1 MCAALNCLIANESQ
15 APYSERIMNT
25 VRNLQI
31 VAPPQFWNRPPQEG
45 QTWIQEARLKYATHL
60 QKLEAAE
67 AMVRQVNMSI
77 QKRQQQ
83 GNPLT
88 HEESANAQKRLTMCN
103 QQIKEAKEAL
113 LNFDH
118 SQEQMKAKKQQLIN
132 GGAAQ
137 RAQPPTGLEN
147 STSMGTTQ
155 SQEGSGPR
163 LSTSQQS
170 STDQQAI
177 SAAANPSLEPSKPQ
191 TTRPPVNVSATPT
204 SGQMTQNQN
213 SQPLVNTNGLQNS
226 QNPQGAQGT
235 VPSMSLGGTGG
246 PNSQPEQSTHVPQI
260 PPTSQNSQPQSATS
274 QVPHPLSHKDAVS
287 KAARSYSQPTVPQS
301 TPQSGYP
308 HQQIGSRDQ
317 QNANAKWNI
326 PKTLNVTPLQPVPM
340 GPSRP
345 TFSGG
350 PSTGAIGQ
358 MGQPGIQKHPGYVLE
373 GEGERVLSKKK
384 LEELVRQVTGGGDG
398 EAGESLDPD
407 VEEVFFLVFFPFY
420 LVL

>member
-1 MCAALNCLIANESQ
+1 
-15 APYSERIMNT
+15 MNT

-31 VAPPQFWNRPPQEG
+31 VAPPQFWSRPPQEE
-45 QTWIQEARLKYATHL
+45 QTWIQEARLKYATYL

-118 SQEQMKAKKQQLIN
+118 SQEQMKVKKQQLIN

-147 STSMGTTQ
+147 STNISTNQ
-155 SQEGSGPR
+155 PQEGSGPR

-170 STDQQAI
+170 STDQQANP
-177 SAAANPSLEPSKPQ
+177 AVANPSLEPSKPQ
-191 TTRPPVNVSATPT
+191 TNQTTRPLVNVSATST
-204 SGQMTQNQN
+204 SGQMSMTHDQN
-213 SQPLVNTNGLQNS
+213 SQPLVNANGLQN
-226 QNPQGAQGT
+226 PQSARGA
-235 VPSMSLGGTGG
+235 VSSMSLGGTNG
-246 PNSQPEQSTHVPQI
+246 PNSQPEQTTHVPQV
-260 PPTSQNSQPQSATS
+260 PSTSQNSQPQSATS

-301 TPQSGYP
+301 TPQSSYP

-326 PKTLNVTPLQPVPM
+326 PKTLNVTPLQPVSM

-407 VEEVFFLVFFPFY
+407 VEEVLFQSSFHSICHY
-420 LVL
+420 N